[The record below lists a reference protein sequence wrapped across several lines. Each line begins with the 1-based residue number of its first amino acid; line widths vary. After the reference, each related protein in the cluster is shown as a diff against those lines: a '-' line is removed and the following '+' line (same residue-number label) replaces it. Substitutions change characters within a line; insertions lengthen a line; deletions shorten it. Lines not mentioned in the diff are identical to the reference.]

1 MTKPFHL
8 SSFFRVFAILL
19 LVGSCIFAI
28 SVAISHATEPS
39 AEGSNEAVAPVA
51 DAGNA
56 TVQTTAETQEVPP
69 SSPEV
74 APDAKPL
81 ATPQENSDELA
92 LLQQAPDA
100 QETAKQE
107 NEALAKKLADA
118 EAMLTKLAAKSPDK
132 DGFIIGLQ
140 TEVFTLTER
149 LNAVKSELFARDS
162 RIETLE
168 KQLDATATDLTTVY
182 LRPTIS
188 ASPAAQVNTKTPV
201 AAEGE
206 TAPLVDKQPSST
218 IAQGFEQLSPAVKKQ
233 VQEAKKKLDN
243 GNILEAQK
251 QFYSFCKEFPNNFY
265 LITCLAD
272 TLFQSGQ
279 NSAAEIAL
287 NRVLELHPEDPTALT
302 LLGVVYFRQGKLPDA
317 EKTLRRAIELDPKKA
332 RSYNYLGVVLSQL
345 TKSKEA
351 ETMLLKAIK
360 LDPKFAEAYFN
371 LAVVYAT
378 QQKPALD
385 LARKNYQSAMKLGA
399 ISDPTLERLLR

>member
-1 MTKPFHL
+1 MTIPFH
-8 SSFFRVFAILL
+8 SSSPIRILAILL
-19 LVGSCIFAI
+19 FAVSCIFAI
-28 SVAISHATEPS
+28 SVAAANTTDPP
-39 AEGSNEAVAPVA
+39 AEVKNETAAPA
-51 DAGNA
+51 DSGNA
-56 TVQTTAETQEVPP
+56 TLQTTPETPDVPP
-69 SSPEV
+69 SPEI
-74 APDAKPL
+74 APDAQQPL
-81 ATPQENSDELA
+81 ATLQENSDEQA
-92 LLQQAPDA
+92 LLQPVPDA
-100 QETAKQE
+100 LETAKQE
-107 NEALAKKLADA
+107 NEALAKKLAAA
-118 EAMLTKLAAKSPDK
+118 EAMLTKLSAKSPDK

-140 TEVFTLTER
+140 IEVFTLTER
-149 LNAVKSELFARDS
+149 LNIVKSELFARDS

-168 KQLDATATDLTTVY
+168 KQLDATAADLTTMV
-182 LRPTIS
+182 LRPVVS
-188 ASPAAQVNTKTPV
+188 ATPAAQAN
-201 AAEGE
+201 AEALGEGE
-206 TAPLVDKQPSST
+206 TPPPVDPQTSST
-218 IAQGFEQLSPAVKKQ
+218 VAQGVEQLSPALKEK
-233 VQEAKKKLDN
+233 VQQAKKLLEN

-251 QFYSFCKEFPNNFY
+251 QFYSYCKEFPNNFY

-287 NRVLELHPEDPTALT
+287 NRVLELHPEDSTALS

-360 LDPKFAEAYFN
+360 LDPKYAEAYFN

-385 LARKNYQSAMKLGA
+385 LARKNYQSAMRLGA
-399 ISDPTLERLLR
+399 ISDPSLERLLR